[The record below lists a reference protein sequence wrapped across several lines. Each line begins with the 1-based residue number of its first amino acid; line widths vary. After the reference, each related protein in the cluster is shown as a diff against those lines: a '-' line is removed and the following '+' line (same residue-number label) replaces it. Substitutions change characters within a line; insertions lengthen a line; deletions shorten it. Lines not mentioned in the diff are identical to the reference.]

1 MVSGRAVWCAG
12 LSLSSLLLLLYLH
25 LATELSNL
33 QSALRIAGAPVHSS
47 FLQRSLPYFSGLA
60 GGPKTLDLEELVII
74 YNRVPKTGSTS
85 LIGLAY
91 DLCSTNSFNVIHI
104 NTSRNSPTLSLSDQM
119 KFVYNV
125 SNWSE
130 KKPGVYHGHVA
141 YIDFARFGVS
151 RLPVYINMVRAPLE
165 RLVSYYYFLRFGDDL
180 RPNLIRKRQGNKM
193 TLDEC
198 VLRQHVDCSPA
209 RLWIQVPFFCGQHA
223 ECWVPGSEWA
233 LQQAKHNLVHQYLVV
248 GITEEMESFVAL
260 LEGALPRVFHGAL
273 QLYQQGTKSHLRKT
287 VKKVMPSEDTIAR
300 LQNTKVWRLENDFYN
315 FAVDH
320 FHFLTRKGLTIDA
333 DTGQIGLRESGFN
346 YEKIKPKTGG

>member
-1 MVSGRAVWCAG
+1 MVSSRGIWCAG
-12 LSLSSLLLLLYLH
+12 LGLTSLLLLLYLH

-33 QSALRIAGAPVHSS
+33 HTVLRLAGAPVHTS
-47 FLQRSLPYFSGLA
+47 FLHGSLGLGGSGQV
-60 GGPKTLDLEELVII
+60 GSKTLDLEELVII

-91 DLCSTNSFNVIHI
+91 DLCSINGFNVIHI

-130 KKPGVYHGHVA
+130 KKPGVYHGHLA

-151 RLPVYINMVRAPLE
+151 RVPVYINVVRAPLD
-165 RLVSYYYFLRFGDDL
+165 RLVSYFYFLRYGDDL
-180 RPNLIRKRQGNKM
+180 RPNLVRKRQGDKM

-198 VLRQHVDCSPA
+198 VLKQHVDCSA
-209 RLWIQVPFFCGQHA
+209 SRLWIQVPFFCGQHA

-233 LQQAKHNLVHQYLVV
+233 LQQAKHNLVAHYLLV

-273 QLYQQGTKSHLRKT
+273 QLYQRGNKSHLRRT
-287 VKKVMPSEDTIAR
+287 VRKVMPSEDTIAR
-300 LQNTKVWRLENDFYN
+300 LQNTKVWRLENDFYH
-315 FAVDH
+315 FAAEQ
-320 FHFLTRKGLTIDA
+320 FHFTARKGLTLDA
-333 DTGQIGLRESGFN
+333 GRLALKRNNFN
-346 YEKIKPKTGG
+346 YEKIKPKPN